1 MSLTALSASD
11 LLAKLNASEVTSV
24 EVTQAYLDRIADVD
38 RRIGAFLHVDPE
50 AALAQASAVDQRRE
64 SGAPVGPLGG
74 LPVAIKD
81 LLATKGRVTTCASRI
96 LKNFRPPYNAT
107 VIEKVLAADGVILGK
122 TNMDEFA
129 MGGSTENS
137 AYQLTRNPWDTTRI
151 PGGSSGGSAAAVAA
165 GMAPLTIGSDTGG
178 SIRAPAGWCG
188 VCGLKPTYG
197 RISRY
202 GLVAF
207 ASSLDQI
214 GPFAGSIQDIAL
226 LLEVLAGHDPK
237 DSTSVNRPVPSYTK
251 TVDQPLEGLRLG
263 IVPEHFGEGLDA
275 DVEKAIREAVAV
287 YESLGATVR
296 EVSMPHSKYTVATY
310 YIIAPC
316 EASSN
321 LARYDGVHY
330 GYRTDVKQVVADL
343 EAERKKCEEAG
354 DRAAVENL
362 DSALVR
368 MYRKTR
374 SEGFGPE
381 VKRRIML
388 GTYALSA
395 GYYDA
400 YYLKALKV
408 RRLIRRDFDR
418 AFEEVDL
425 IAGPVTPTAAYPI
438 GDKVDDP
445 LAMYLCDLY
454 TASTNLAGIAGL
466 SIPCGLSSEGLPIGL
481 HLQAPPFEEERLLRG
496 AAMFQKATDW
506 HTKRPKLEA

>member
-1 MSLTALSASD
+1 MSLTAFSASD
-11 LLAKLNASEVTSV
+11 LLAKLNASEVTSAQ
-24 EVTQAYLDRIADVD
+24 VTQAFLDRIAAVD
-38 RRIGAFLHVDPE
+38 RQIGAFLHVDPE

-81 LLATKGRVTTCASRI
+81 LLATKGQVTTCASRI
-96 LKNFRPPYNAT
+96 LENFRPPYNAT
-107 VIEKVLAADGVILGK
+107 VIEKVQAADGVILGK

-408 RRLIRRDFDR
+408 RRLIRQDFDR
-418 AFEEVDL
+418 AFEQVDL

-466 SIPCGLSSEGLPIGL
+466 SVPCGLSGEGLPIGL